1 MPTVTL
7 LRHGQA
13 SFGAADYDNLSEL
26 GHRQAEV
33 AAATLAERGL
43 RNPVVAS
50 GTLRRQRDTAAP
62 VARTFRDPDGGPD
75 GGTDG
80 VDGVDGVVVDARWN
94 EYDHVAM
101 VQHAVT
107 ASGRS
112 MPTGEREFQAVL
124 DRALGRWVAD
134 DAADGWQAFS
144 GGAVAALHELV
155 DTLDP
160 GRDAIVATSGGV
172 IAAIAAHL
180 LGGGPDTVVAL
191 NRVVVNAGFTTLLA
205 GRSGLSLLGFND
217 HAHFTGAG
225 AALRTYR

>member
-26 GHRQAEV
+26 GHRQARV
-33 AAATLAERGL
+33 AADTLAARGL

-62 VARTFRDPDGGPD
+62 VARRF
-75 GGTDG
+75 G
-80 VDGVDGVVVDARWN
+80 VDDVRVDPRWN

-101 VQHAVT
+101 VEHAVT

-112 MPTGEREFQAVL
+112 MPTGERAFQAVL
-124 DRALGRWVAD
+124 DVALGRWVTD

-144 GGAVAALHELV
+144 GGAVAALQELV
-155 DTLDP
+155 DILEP
-160 GRDAIVATSGGV
+160 GCDAVVATSGGV

-180 LGGGPDTVVAL
+180 VGGSAETVVAL

-217 HAHFTGAG
+217 HAHFTGA
-225 AALRTYR
+225 AASLRTYR

>member
-43 RNPVVAS
+43 RSPVVAS

-62 VARTFRDPDGGPD
+62 VARAFGSPDGS
-75 GGTDG
+75 TE
-80 VDGVDGVVVDARWN
+80 VVVDARWN

-124 DRALGRWVAD
+124 DTALGRWVTD

-144 GGAVAALHELV
+144 GGAVAALHDLV
-155 DTLDP
+155 DALEP

-172 IAAIAAHL
+172 IAAVAAHL

-217 HAHFTGAG
+217 HAHFTGA
-225 AALRTYR
+225 AASLRTYR

>member
-26 GHRQAEV
+26 GHQQAGV
-33 AAATLAERGL
+33 AADTLADRGL

-62 VARTFRDPDGGPD
+62 VARRF
-75 GGTDG
+75 G
-80 VDGVDGVVVDARWN
+80 VDDIRVDPRWN

-101 VQHAVT
+101 VEHAVT

-124 DRALGRWVAD
+124 DTALSRWVTD
-134 DAADGWQAFS
+134 DAADGWRAFS
-144 GGAVAALHELV
+144 GGAVAALEELV
-155 DTLDP
+155 EGLEP
-160 GRDAIVATSGGV
+160 GRDAVVATSGGV

-180 LGGGPDTVVAL
+180 LRGGADTVVAL
-191 NRVVVNAGFTTLLA
+191 NRVVVNAAFTTLLA

-217 HAHFTGAG
+217 HAHFTGERSG
-225 AALRTYR
+225 QRTYR